1 METDKHNIPKR
12 LAIYR
17 HKLGKSQEEMSKE
30 LGVNQSHYS
39 KMENGTKYI
48 SYRSL
53 KRFEENGGDVNY
65 LITGI
70 PYHTGIVEACV
81 QRCRTEQG
89 KTELIKTLLWIT
101 RQGTILTYG
110 EDRKEENRK
119 VWKYIR
125 LAEQR
130 NTQETIWKNIRNL
143 EHLTQA
149 QMAES
154 LKINIKRYQRLE
166 KLEVDPD
173 ADILNSLYFLYG
185 YSPLAILDENMYYID
200 EINKSWENFP
210 ESVKLQLHTV
220 LEENM
225 KLIFMYEKQ
234 EK

>member
-1 METDKHNIPKR
+1 MEADKHNIPKR
-12 LAIYR
+12 LAMYR

-53 KRFEENGGDVNY
+53 KKFEENGGDVNY

-70 PYHTGIVEACV
+70 PYRTGIVEVCTD
-81 QRCRTEQG
+81 RCRTERG

-101 RQGTILTYG
+101 RQGTILAYG
-110 EDRKEENRK
+110 DDWNEENRK
-119 VWKYIR
+119 IWKYIR

-130 NTQETIWKNIRNL
+130 NTKETIWKNIRGL

-149 QMAES
+149 QMAEG
-154 LKINIKRYQRLE
+154 LKMNIKRYQRLE

-185 YSPLAILDENMYYID
+185 YSPLVILDENTYYID
-200 EINKSWENFP
+200 EINKSWEGFP
-210 ESVKLQLHTV
+210 EVVKTHLNAV
-220 LEENM
+220 LEENI
-225 KLIFMYEKQ
+225 KLISMYE
-234 EK
+234 ER